1 MKSLTGSDIAGLVAA
16 GAFLILVLALAIPV
30 IKLGR
35 VMDESAKVIRDL
47 GQKTLPLIGEVT
59 TTVTMTNSQLER
71 VDAITRN
78 VQDVSESVSSLTH
91 FVSNTVG
98 TPIVKFASIA
108 YGLKRAAKKYVA
120 KRSGENPSKGRGHK

>member
-1 MKSLTGSDIAGLVAA
+1 VKTLNWSDIAGLVAA
-16 GAFLILVLALAIPV
+16 GAFLIFVLALAIPV

-35 VMDESAKVIRDL
+35 VMDESANVIRDL

-59 TTVTMTNSQLER
+59 TTVIMTNAQLER

-91 FVSNTVG
+91 LVTNTVG
-98 TPIVKFASIA
+98 TPIVKIASLA
-108 YGLKRAAKKYVA
+108 YGLKRSARKHSK
-120 KRSGENPSKGRGHK
+120 KRSAANPSKGNKS

>member
-1 MKSLTGSDIAGLVAA
+1 MKSLSWSDVAGLVAA
-16 GAFLILVLALAIPV
+16 GAFLIFVLAMAVPV

-35 VMDESAKVIRDL
+35 VMDESANVIRDV

-78 VQDVSESVSSLTH
+78 VQDVTETVSSLTH
-91 FVSNTVG
+91 LVSKTVG
-98 TPIVKFASIA
+98 TPIVKVASLA
-108 YGLKRAAKKYVA
+108 YGLKRSAKKH
-120 KRSGENPSKGRGHK
+120 SKGHK